1 MSTSTEA
8 VSLNIPKEVYSGI
21 EEIARRTGRDVA
33 GVAVEMLTEAAKMR
47 QFPGIDFMDR
57 ASGRGACVA
66 GTRIGVFE
74 IVAAYREAGEN
85 WDLLCKDFDWLSERQ
100 LRAALHYAEV
110 YPEEIEERL
119 RREEYWTPERFWA
132 TYPSTRPEWR

>member
-33 GVAVEMLTEAAKMR
+33 GVAVEMLTEAVKMR
-47 QFPGIDFMDR
+47 RFPGITFTDG
-57 ASGRGACVA
+57 ASGRVARVA
-66 GTRIGVFE
+66 GTRIPVFQ
-74 IVAAYREAGEN
+74 IVDQFRVMGES
-85 WDLLCKDFDWLSERQ
+85 WERLCKGYHWLSEYQ
-100 LRAALHYAEV
+100 LRTALAYAEA

-119 RREEYWTPERFWA
+119 RREEYWTPERVYA
-132 TYPSTRPEWR
+132 TYPALKPKER